1 VDDIDARA
9 RKDEVAKAQE
19 ARRLLDNP
27 LLKAAFESEEKA
39 VLDALA
45 LTHDTEQVLK
55 LHRAFCWGRIMRAR
69 LQEYI
74 ETGKLAAFQ
83 LDDER
88 KFKLWRS
95 N

>member
-1 VDDIDARA
+1 MADLDERA
-9 RKDEVAKAQE
+9 RLDEVAKAQE

-27 LLKAAFESEEKA
+27 LLKAAFENEEKA
-39 VLDALA
+39 VLDAMA
-45 LTHDTEQVLK
+45 LTHDTEQILK

-83 LDDER
+83 LEDKR
-88 KFKLWRS
+88 RFKLWRS